1 MTDDR
6 QEKYELFSWG
16 LKNEILISPEAI
28 PTKNKHWSV
37 PDVKLVYH
45 VKGKMT
51 MGKQVFEQDTKQKR
65 ELLTEKIYEA
75 YRFYRDKYGE
85 GNR

>member
-16 LKNEILISPEAI
+16 LKNGVLISVEAI
-28 PTKNKHWSV
+28 PTKGKHWSV
-37 PDVKLVYH
+37 PDVKLVYS
-45 VKGKMT
+45 VKGANMA
-51 MGKQVFEQDTKQKR
+51 GKKVFEQDTKEKR

-75 YRFYRDKYGE
+75 YKFYRDKYGE
-85 GNR
+85 GD